1 MARLRKFVSYRN
13 IERAYT
19 RTSKYTSKAYV
30 KASLH
35 TRIAQFDMGNRSRND
50 FDEEIVL
57 VSKED
62 HQIRDNALESARKVV
77 NVELKE
83 KLSLANY
90 FFKLKVYPHQI
101 LRENPLATGA
111 GADRLSTGMKMSF
124 GKPIGRAVR
133 ATKGKELFS
142 LHVMKKDKKIAKKY
156 LKKAVHKL
164 PGTYRVVSR
173 DNL

>member
-19 RTSKYTSKAYV
+19 RTSKYGSKAYV

-35 TRIAQFDMGNRSRND
+35 TRIAQFDMGNRSRK

-57 VSKED
+57 VSKVD

-77 NVELKE
+77 NSELKE
-83 KLSLANY
+83 ALSLENY
-90 FFKLKVYPHQI
+90 FMKLKVYPHQI
-101 LRENPLATGA
+101 LRENPLATCA
-111 GADRLSTGMKMSF
+111 GADRLSTGMKRSF

-133 ATKGKELFS
+133 ANKGKELFS
-142 LHVMKKDKKIAKKY
+142 LHVDKKNKKLAKK
-156 LKKAVHKL
+156 LLSKAVHKL

-173 DNL
+173 ENL